1 MKNHPHTEHT
11 DTVPSREIAIP
22 VEETVYTPAA
32 QAQPDP
38 SAAPEEPESPNAEAV
53 QKSEEQ
59 VDFDSLLETL
69 RVTGH
74 GVPTIAVKIPP
85 ESSLLDDDSLIF
97 SVSPD
102 PEKDGQNGEEPVA
115 SPAISD
121 AEFNELMQ
129 MFQPRQQSAAQLD
142 NPWAA
147 EEKEEEAPHSANGTD
162 MPQVIED
169 SSVLHDMQQ
178 WEKQLNDSIVQSQKE
193 AAPNSAATT
202 EFDLLLQNL
211 EQSRKRRD
219 EEAQSTAVFDSPAAA
234 SPAARAAQIPDVPTP
249 AKKFGGILT
258 RILCTAL
265 AVLIICAAGLLVLGN
280 TVFRGPGSAFRE
292 RAVTEL
298 HSHAITRWI
307 PAVFLTQ
314 DEIRDI
320 LTQAQGETE

>member
-11 DTVPSREIAIP
+11 DTVPSREIEIP

-32 QAQPDP
+32 QTQPDP
-38 SAAPEEPESPNAEAV
+38 SAAPEKPA
-53 QKSEEQ
+53 EQ

-97 SVSPD
+97 SVSPNL
-102 PEKDGQNGEEPVA
+102 EKDGQNGEEPVA

-129 MFQPRQQSAAQLD
+129 MFQPRRQSIVQLD

-147 EEKEEEAPHSANGTD
+147 EGKEEEASHSANGTD

-178 WEKQLNDSIVQSQKE
+178 WEKQLNNSIEQSQKE
-193 AAPNSAATT
+193 TAPNSAATT
-202 EFDLLLQNL
+202 EFDLLLQKL
-211 EQSRKRRD
+211 EQSRKHRD

-234 SPAARAAQIPDVPTP
+234 SPAEQAVQIPEVPTP
-249 AKKFGGILT
+249 AKKP
-258 RILCTAL
+258 
-265 AVLIICAAGLLVLGN
+265 AA
-280 TVFRGPGSAFRE
+280 FWRGFSAP
-292 RAVTEL
+292 
-298 HSHAITRWI
+298 RWR
-307 PAVFLTQ
+307 F
-314 DEIRDI
+314 
-320 LTQAQGETE
+320 